1 MQKTIKSVAKKFKVT
16 GSGKLLR
23 RKQGKNHFMRRK
35 SSKQRRTLCQDQSV
49 SPGFTTRLH
58 KALPFA

>member
-23 RKQGKNHFMRRK
+23 RKQGKNHFLRRK
-35 SSKQRRTLCQDQSV
+35 SSKQRRILCQDQSV
-49 SPGFTTRLH
+49 SPGITARLR